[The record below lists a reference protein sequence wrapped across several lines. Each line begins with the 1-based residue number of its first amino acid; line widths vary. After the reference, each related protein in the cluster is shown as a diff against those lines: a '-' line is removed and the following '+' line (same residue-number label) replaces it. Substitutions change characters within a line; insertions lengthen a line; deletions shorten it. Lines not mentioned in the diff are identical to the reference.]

1 MLAQVAIEAIKFKR
15 SVHAARKIDAS
26 GDKI

>member
-1 MLAQVAIEAIKFKR
+1 MLAQVAIEAMKFKR
-15 SVHAARKIDAS
+15 SVHAARRIDAS